1 MKCIAK
7 LLEGESVVEE
17 SVVEE
22 SVVEESV
29 VEESVV
35 DFVAGRF
42 GIAWYR

>member
-7 LLEGESVVEE
+7 LLEGESMVEE
-17 SVVEE
+17 SM
-22 SVVEESV
+22 VEESV

>member
-1 MKCIAK
+1 M
-7 LLEGESVVEE
+7 VEE

-22 SVVEESV
+22 SM

>member
-7 LLEGESVVEE
+7 LLEGESMVEE

-22 SVVEESV
+22 SM

>member
-7 LLEGESVVEE
+7 LLEGESM
-17 SVVEE
+17 VEE

>member
-7 LLEGESVVEE
+7 LLEGESMVEE

-22 SVVEESV
+22 SM
-29 VEESVV
+29 V

>member
-7 LLEGESVVEE
+7 LLEGESM
-17 SVVEE
+17 
-22 SVVEESV
+22 VEESV

>member
-17 SVVEE
+17 SVVEG
-22 SVVEESV
+22 SV

>member
-1 MKCIAK
+1 M
-7 LLEGESVVEE
+7 
-17 SVVEE
+17 VEE